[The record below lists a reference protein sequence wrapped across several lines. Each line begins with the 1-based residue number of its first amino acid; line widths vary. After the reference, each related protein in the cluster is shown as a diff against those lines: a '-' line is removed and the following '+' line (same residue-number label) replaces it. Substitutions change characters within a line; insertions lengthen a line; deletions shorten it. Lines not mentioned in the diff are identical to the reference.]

1 MLPLQIHIHEIA
13 RRAAAAD
20 DDPSLLAL
28 RAGSPKVSSPPSGIG
43 DIMRK
48 GSSGGKKLTPG
59 LTLIK
64 NAAAFRTPAF
74 ITTNT
79 HERDGHTVRH
89 YATVQRTDA
98 QDVEHES
105 FYAAAGDHIQPGH
118 VETRAGH
125 RYQYFWRVTEK
136 ISDLIRAGEQEHLDD
151 ARRAFELTYK
161 RIADEINAL
170 VGTRFG
176 PADTPDKATQL
187 AEAAL
192 AAKLPRELGTNPA
205 NWTRVLDRL
214 LDQSKTRDTKGW
226 HYMQTGEVI
235 TEKDRIVE
243 MVVPST
249 FAQIGV
255 ASDKVVNL

>member
-1 MLPLQIHIHEIA
+1 MLALPMHQIGLM
-13 RRAAAAD
+13 AAAAD
-20 DDPSLLAL
+20 EDPSLLAL
-28 RAGSPKVSSPPSGIG
+28 RAGTPKVLNAPSGVA

-48 GSSGGKKLTPG
+48 GSGGKKLTPG

-64 NAAAFRTPAF
+64 NAAAFRTPSF
-74 ITTNT
+74 TTTNT
-79 HERDGHTVRH
+79 HERDGHVVRH

-105 FYAAAGDHIQPGH
+105 YYAAAGDHLQAGR
-118 VETRAGH
+118 VEVVSGR
-125 RYQYFWRVTEK
+125 RYQYYWRITEK
-136 ISDLIRAGEQEHLDD
+136 ISDLIRTGEQEHLDD

-170 VGTRFG
+170 VGQRFG
-176 PADTPDKATQL
+176 PADTPGKASQL

-192 AAKLPRELGTNPA
+192 AAKLPKELGTNPA
-205 NWTRVLDRL
+205 NWTRILDRL
-214 LDQSKTRDTKGW
+214 LDQSKSRDTNGW
-226 HYMQTGEVI
+226 HYMETRDVI
-235 TEKDRIVE
+235 TETDRIVE

-255 ASDKVVNL
+255 ASSKVVNF